1 VGSYSEPDLSI
12 YVMKMPADKDMEL
25 WISGELGLH
34 RSAVMHGRFRRIYP
48 LHVQIKTCRQAPAAG
63 IGHCLASLD
72 SFYFRLQASRS
83 Q

>member
-34 RSAVMHGRFRRIYP
+34 RSAVMHGRFRRI
-48 LHVQIKTCRQAPAAG
+48 
-63 IGHCLASLD
+63 
-72 SFYFRLQASRS
+72 
-83 Q
+83 